1 MTDPEDAMRALRE
14 NIVPAAFL
22 ALWMA
27 ATAYTIDALSTMR
40 GPRVVEA
47 SMDVTVTSSVDA
59 TKHASCVEEGARLAA
74 GT

>member
-1 MTDPEDAMRALRE
+1 MRALRE

-27 ATAYTIDALSTMR
+27 ASAYTIDALSTMR
-40 GPRVVEA
+40 GPRVIEG
-47 SMDVTVTSSVDA
+47 SMDVTVTSPVNA
-59 TKHASCVEEGARLAA
+59 TAHASCPEEAARVAA